1 MVSSLCN
8 PGLNR
13 GDLSLSI
20 SVGLGESSEVAK
32 IGILLSDSFVFV
44 LEDDIVVGS
53 CLVSFQR
60 ESGRESDV
68 LLIEA
73 GGVYTFYLKS
83 LLGKY
88 WFFLNL
94 EGGGLETETSRKI
107 AQIFYFSLVKRQG
120 IQSIKYF

>member
-1 MVSSLCN
+1 MESNDASCCSSMVSSLCN

-44 LEDDIVVGS
+44 LEDDIVVVS

-73 GGVYTFYLKS
+73 GGVYTFC
-83 LLGKY
+83 
-88 WFFLNL
+88 F
-94 EGGGLETETSRKI
+94 
-107 AQIFYFSLVKRQG
+107 
-120 IQSIKYF
+120 